1 MAKEEEVH
9 LQEDGVTK
17 FSILEANSQ
26 HGEKA
31 QDRERWKIMGK
42 DFVQY

>member
-26 HGEKA
+26 HGEEK
-31 QDRERWKIMGK
+31 RKIEKDGK
-42 DFVQY
+42 